1 MADGPLTPAVF
12 HVLLAL
18 ANGPLHGYAI
28 MRAVDDTAGQS
39 IPTGPGSIYGTL
51 QRLETAGLVKESPAN
66 SEAGRRLFVLT
77 ATGRKALE
85 AEAVRLRRLA
95 KLVGEYG
102 LGRP

>member
-1 MADGPLTPAVF
+1 MPDGPLTPAVF

-28 MRAVDDTAGQS
+28 MRAVDDAAGQS

-51 QRLETAGLVKESPAN
+51 QRLETAGLVKEAH
-66 SEAGRRLFVLT
+66 AKGDGRRLFVLT
-77 ATGRKALE
+77 AGGRKALE
-85 AEAVRLRRLA
+85 AEATRLRRLA

-102 LGRP
+102 LGRT